1 METSL
6 YIGKILGPS
15 ILIVGLGLMLNLE
28 HYRKVMDDYGKNAA
42 LSFFF
47 GIIPLVI
54 GITII
59 LAHNVWVADWRALIT
74 IYGWGGIA
82 KGLWMILFPDSVPE
96 FIKSYQKNKNILLVH
111 AAGAVVLGFALT
123 YFGYCT

>member
-28 HYRKVMDDYGKNAA
+28 HYRKVMDDYCKNTA

-54 GITII
+54 GIAIV
-59 LAHNVWVADWRALIT
+59 LAHNVWVADWRVIIT
-74 IYGWGGIA
+74 IYGWGGVM
-82 KGLWMILFPDSVPE
+82 KGVWLTLFPEAIPKV
-96 FIKSYQKNKNILLVH
+96 IKAYQKSSHLLL
-111 AAGAVVLGFALT
+111 A
-123 YFGYCT
+123 